1 MKYHNIYFYDI
12 TENVHHILTR
22 SLRQALEAVQVFQNA
37 RASLK
42 ITTLIFDIKLYFNTL
57 STQLLGLMFNGAVV
71 LRLSRTRLIF

>member
-1 MKYHNIYFYDI
+1 MKYHKIYFYDI

-22 SLRQALEAVQVFQNA
+22 SLLQAVQVFQNA